1 MFLSNK
7 LPHLNYY
14 PLIRPHLFRLDAEKA
29 HNLSIKALKYGLV
42 PPTPKVKVSNK
53 LSCNVAG
60 LGFDSPV
67 GLAAG
72 YDKNAEVFGNIFAHG
87 FGFAEVGTIT
97 PQPQDGNPQPRL
109 FRLRQDNAV
118 INRMGFNNA
127 GMEVART
134 NIDKAEANRL
144 GVLGVNIGKNK
155 TTENA
160 LDDYLLALEYMY
172 DVADY
177 ITINISSPNTAG
189 LRDLQG
195 VAQFDGFIKTI
206 MNERNWLASLR
217 GFTRPIFVKLA
228 PDMSDDD
235 LCALLDLMLL
245 YHVDGVILTNTTIAR
260 PSSLQSEYAGEQG
273 GLSGEPLRAASLHA
287 LQIARDFVGE
297 KMPLISAGGIMNG
310 ADAVARIK
318 AGASLVQ
325 IYSGLVYHGLQ
336 LVYEIKCAILAEL
349 ETQQI
354 QNVEQLIGYNKSS
367 C

>member
-1 MFLSNK
+1 MFLSK
-7 LPHLNYY
+7 KIPYLDYY
-14 PLIRPHLFRLDAEKA
+14 SLIRPHLFRMEAERA

-42 PPTPKVKVSNK
+42 PPTKQVKVSNK
-53 LSCNVAG
+53 LGINIAG
-60 LGFDSPV
+60 LGFDSPL

-72 YDKNAEVFGNIFAHG
+72 YDKNAEIFGYIFKHG

-109 FRLRQDNAV
+109 FRLQHDNAI

-134 NIDKAEANRL
+134 NIDKAENKRL

-155 TTENA
+155 NTENA

-195 VAQFDGFIKTI
+195 RAQFDDFIKTI

-235 LCALLDLMLL
+235 LCGLLDLMLL

-260 PSSLQSEYAGEQG
+260 PASLQSQDASEQG
-273 GLSGEPLRAASLHA
+273 GLSGAPLCAPSLHA
-287 LQIARDFVGE
+287 LQIARGFVGD
-297 KMPLISAGGIMNG
+297 KIPLISAGGIMNG

-318 AGASLVQ
+318 AGASLLQ
-325 IYSGLVYHGLQ
+325 LYSGLVYRGLG
-336 LVYEIKCAILAEL
+336 LIYEIKSALLAEL
-349 ETQQI
+349 ERQQLNNI
-354 QNVEQLIGYNKSS
+354 QELVGINS
-367 C
+367 